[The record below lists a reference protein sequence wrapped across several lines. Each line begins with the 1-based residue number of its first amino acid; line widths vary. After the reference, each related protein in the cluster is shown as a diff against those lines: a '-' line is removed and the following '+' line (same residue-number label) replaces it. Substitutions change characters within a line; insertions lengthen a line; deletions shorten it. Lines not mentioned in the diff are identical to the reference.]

1 MGSINKDHPGST
13 TQKTLENYIL
23 ESTRSIFFALPFS
36 IISKTPTVGGAF
48 LFLLFGGYEFTKNC
62 RNLTKVKA
70 VSSRFC
76 SRFSID
82 DPGRIS
88 IQRLGPNELIV
99 EINLVILLGYKG
111 DGWVVI

>member
-1 MGSINKDHPGST
+1 MGSISKDHPGST

-23 ESTRSIFFALPFS
+23 ESTISIFFALPFS
-36 IISKTPTVGGAF
+36 IISKTPTVGGDVAF
-48 LFLLFGGYEFTKNC
+48 CCFGGYEFTEI
-62 RNLTKVKA
+62 A
-70 VSSRFC
+70 GFSRRSKRFPVVFC
-76 SRFSID
+76 SRSID